1 MKNFGLIGYPLT
13 HSFSKQFFENK
24 FAKENIDASYENYE
38 LECIDHF
45 PELFNQV
52 SYNGLNVTI
61 PYKESVI
68 PFLDELDEIS
78 KSVGAVNTILPYLKD
93 GNVILKGFNTD
104 VYGFKQSIRSVL
116 KNHHQKALIF
126 GTGGASKAVS
136 YVLKQY
142 GIFVN
147 FISRSK
153 TGSNFFSWESI
164 NENMIKHHDIL
175 VNTTPLGMFPK
186 DDYCLFIPYNAIHSN
201 HLVIDLIYNPKET
214 LFLKY
219 CKQKGAHTLNGER
232 MLSCQALRSFEIWNK
247 YK

>member
-52 SYNGLNVTI
+52 SFNGLNVTI

-142 GIFVN
+142 GIFIN

-153 TGSNFFSWESI
+153 TGSNFFS
-164 NENMIKHHDIL
+164 L
-175 VNTTPLGMFPK
+175 
-186 DDYCLFIPYNAIHSN
+186 
-201 HLVIDLIYNPKET
+201 
-214 LFLKY
+214 
-219 CKQKGAHTLNGER
+219 
-232 MLSCQALRSFEIWNK
+232 
-247 YK
+247 

>member
-38 LECIDHF
+38 LESIDHF

-52 SYNGLNVTI
+52 SFNGLNVTI

-104 VYGFKQSIRSVL
+104 VYGF
-116 KNHHQKALIF
+116 
-126 GTGGASKAVS
+126 
-136 YVLKQY
+136 
-142 GIFVN
+142 
-147 FISRSK
+147 
-153 TGSNFFSWESI
+153 
-164 NENMIKHHDIL
+164 
-175 VNTTPLGMFPK
+175 
-186 DDYCLFIPYNAIHSN
+186 
-201 HLVIDLIYNPKET
+201 
-214 LFLKY
+214 
-219 CKQKGAHTLNGER
+219 
-232 MLSCQALRSFEIWNK
+232 
-247 YK
+247 